1 MRKQTK
7 GNPTRQDLIQA
18 AREVAEADLS
28 AFIKLVAPH
37 LSLGSVHEELIQ
49 WWTREE
55 AKSNQLVL
63 LPRGHLK
70 SKLAAYRV
78 AWYITKHPDTT
89 ILYVSATADL
99 AEKQLYQVK
108 QIIDSP
114 IYRRYW
120 PEMIHPDEGKR
131 EKWAVAEI
139 AVDHPKRKTEG
150 IRDATCKAV
159 GLTSN
164 TTGFHADVV
173 VLDDIVVPGNAY
185 TEDGRDKVA
194 SAYSQLASIENPG
207 ASEWVVGTR
216 YHPKDIYQTMLE
228 MKAEI
233 FDLDTGELLEEVEV
247 YEIFQRVVE
256 TNGEF
261 LWPRTLRTDGKSFGF
276 DQNVLSS
283 IKGKYVD
290 TTQFYSQYYNNPN
303 SLESARIDSSKFQ
316 YYERN
321 LLQNKEG
328 DWFIK
333 DRKLNVYAAIDFAFS
348 LKKKADYTA
357 LVVIGVDHLGNYYVL
372 DIDRFKT
379 DRIVV
384 YFEHIL
390 KAQQKWGFRK
400 LRAEVTVAQQLIVQ
414 ELKESYLKPNGVP
427 LSIDETRPTRHEG
440 DKDERVN
447 AVLEPKYDNLQVWHY
462 RGGNCQS
469 LEEELVMLRPPHD
482 DIKDAL
488 ANSIAIAQIPRQ
500 RWNVEQYTNVITHS
514 RFGGVAFS

>member
-1 MRKQTK
+1 MKDKLQ
-7 GNPTRQDLIQA
+7 LI
-18 AREVAEADLS
+18 RESAEADL
-28 AFIKLVAPH
+28 AVFIRLVAPH
-37 LSLGSVHEELIQ
+37 LMIGGVHQELIN
-49 WWTREE
+49 WWNRSE
-55 AKSNQLVL
+55 AKPNQLTL

-78 AWYITKHPDTT
+78 AHWITKHPDTT
-89 ILYVSATADL
+89 VLYVSATADL

-108 QIIDSP
+108 QILDNP

-120 PEMIHPDEGKR
+120 PEMIGPDEGKR

-139 AVDHPKRKTEG
+139 AVDHPKRKAEG

-185 TEDGRDKVA
+185 TDEGREKVA

-207 ASEWVVGTR
+207 AMEWVVGTR
-216 YHPKDIYQTMLE
+216 YHPKDIYHTMIE

-233 FDLDTGELLEEVEV
+233 YDPETGELESEEEI
-247 YEIFQRVVE
+247 YELFQRVVE

-261 LWPRTLRTDGKSFGF
+261 LWPKQTRPDGKSFGF
-276 DQNVLSS
+276 DYKILAS

-290 TTQFYSQYYNNPN
+290 STQFYSQYYNNPN
-303 SLESARIDSSKFQ
+303 SSDNARIGNNKFQ
-316 YYERN
+316 YYERS
-321 LLQNKEG
+321 LLIEKEG
-328 DWFIK
+328 DWYIK
-333 DRKLNVYAAIDFAFS
+333 DRKLNIYAAIDFAFS
-348 LKKKADYTA
+348 IKKKADYSA
-357 LVVIGVDHLGNYYVL
+357 LVVVGVDSVGNYYVL
-372 DIDRFKT
+372 EIDRFKT
-379 DRIVV
+379 DRIVE
-384 YFEHIL
+384 YFNHIL

-400 LRAEVTVAQQLIVQ
+400 LRAEVTVAQQAIVG
-414 ELKESYLKPNGVP
+414 ELKESYIKPNGVP
-427 LSIDETRPTRHEG
+427 LSIDEFRPNRHQG

-447 AVLEPKYDNLQVWHY
+447 AILEPKYDNMQVWHY

-469 LEEELVMLRPPHD
+469 LEEELVMVHPPHD

-488 ANSIAIAQIPRQ
+488 SNAIAISRIPSQ
-500 RWNVEQYTNVITHS
+500 RMQSSSYSNVVTHS
-514 RFGGVAFS
+514 RFGGVSY